1 MKHKSAAMADPT
13 ELHSFFH
20 KFLNLWHAGKTA
32 CLSLECQAGEAR
44 LDLQL
49 RLAHHHPP
57 PLHPHQKS
65 RPGPSRLR
73 RRARRAKARE
83 TAAAKVASAAVTAT
97 VDVAVQAASPV
108 PPYKIDAAVQAAAPR
123 TAEAAVQAGPVPQQL
138 SAQIHPTLTAV
149 QAGPTLH
156 HPPRSHQAVQA
167 GPVLQQ
173 HPTQAHPTGTA
184 VQAGPVYQQHPT
196 QAHPTRTAVQAVPT
210 LHHPPRPHQAARS
223 GGLHAAPRPVPPPT
237 SLWYPPIVVD
247 DMMCRDVDYEK
258 EMLLDNQRELRET
271 EKCQEH
277 STDD

>member
-73 RRARRAKARE
+73 RRARRAEARE
-83 TAAAKVASAAVTAT
+83 AAAAKVASAAVTAT

-173 HPTQAHPTGTA
+173 HPT
-184 VQAGPVYQQHPT
+184 
-196 QAHPTRTAVQAVPT
+196 RTAVQVYKLAQFINNILHKLILPGLLYKLFQLSTT
-210 LHHPPRPHQAARS
+210 LRDLTRLHDQADFMQLHDQFLLQPLS
-223 GGLHAAPRPVPPPT
+223 G
-237 SLWYPPIVVD
+237 I
-247 DMMCRDVDYEK
+247 
-258 EMLLDNQRELRET
+258 LL
-271 EKCQEH
+271 
-277 STDD
+277 